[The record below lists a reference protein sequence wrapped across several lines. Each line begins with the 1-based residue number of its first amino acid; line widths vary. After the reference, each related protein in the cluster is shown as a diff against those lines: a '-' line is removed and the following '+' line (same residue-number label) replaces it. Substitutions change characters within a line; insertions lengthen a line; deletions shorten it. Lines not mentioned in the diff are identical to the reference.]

1 MLLLLSEIS
10 NENLVLKLKEFKD
23 TENVTVA
30 NIVYYLSEL
39 DNRRLYRELG
49 YSSLFSYCTDAL
61 GYSESAAY
69 RRVQAARFLRTNPEV
84 YDSIKSG
91 KLSLSAVAEIA
102 KIKEDTAKKE
112 LLKESEGKS
121 VRAVQVLAAKYQAP
135 VHSKRETI
143 RIKNVIAK
151 RVIIS
156 EEPTLFSPQVDPI
169 QTKETYSI
177 TLEVD
182 KDFMNLLNEA
192 KALMGH
198 RPTSEVLRKTMGEFV
213 EKRTRIK
220 RRVTEKSSLNS
231 RFIPKSVKVSV
242 MNRDEKQCTFVSKDG
257 KRCTE
262 KHALQFDH
270 KFPYAAGGSN
280 GTENIRLICRT
291 HNLLLAERFFGK
303 EKIDAC
309 QVKHLSKSF
318 AK

>member
-1 MLLLLSEIS
+1 MLSLLSEIS
-10 NENLVLKLKEFKD
+10 NEKLVAKLNEFKD
-23 TENVTVA
+23 TENHTVA

-39 DNRRLYRELG
+39 DNRRLYRDLG

-69 RRVQAARFLRTNPEV
+69 RRVQAARFLRTNPEI

-102 KIKEDTAKKE
+102 KIKENTAKNE
-112 LLKESEGKS
+112 LLKKSEGKS
-121 VRAVQVLAAKYQAP
+121 VRAVQVLVANYQTP
-135 VHSKRETI
+135 VKSKRETI

-151 RVIIS
+151 SVMVS
-156 EEPTLFSPQVDPI
+156 DEPTLFSPQVDSI

-182 KDFMNLLNEA
+182 KDFMNFLNEA

-198 RPTSEVLRKTMGEFV
+198 RPTSEVLRKTMSEFV
-213 EKRTRIK
+213 ERRTTIK
-220 RRVTEKSSLNS
+220 RKVAEATPINS
-231 RFIPKSVKVSV
+231 RSIPKSVKLSV
-242 MNRDEKQCTFVSKDG
+242 MHRDEKQCTFVSKDG

-270 KFPYAAGGSN
+270 KVPYAVGGSN
-280 GTENIRLICRT
+280 SRDNIRLLCKA
-291 HNLLLAERFFGK
+291 HNLLQAERFFGK
-303 EKIDAC
+303 EKIAAY
-309 QVKHLSKSF
+309 QVKDLDKIL

>member
-1 MLLLLSEIS
+1 MLPLLSEIS
-10 NENLVLKLKEFKD
+10 NEKLVLKLKEFKD

-39 DNRRLYRELG
+39 DNRKLYRDLG

-69 RRVQAARFLRTNPEV
+69 RRVQAARFLRTNPQV

-102 KIKEDTAKKE
+102 KIKEDAAKNE

-121 VRAVQVLAAKYQAP
+121 VRAVQVLAAKYQSP
-135 VHSKRETI
+135 VKSKRETI
-143 RIKNVIAK
+143 RAKKVI
-151 RVIIS
+151 VS
-156 EEPTLFSPQVDPI
+156 EEPTLFSPKADLI

-192 KALMGH
+192 KSLMGH
-198 RPTSEVLRKTMGEFV
+198 RPISEVFRKTISEFV
-213 EKRTRIK
+213 ERRTKIK
-220 RRVTEKSSLNS
+220 RKVADIPPRSSRS
-231 RFIPKSVKVSV
+231 IPKSVKLSV

-257 KRCTE
+257 MRCTE
-262 KHALQFDH
+262 KYALQFDH
-270 KFPYAAGGSN
+270 KVPHAVGGSN
-280 GTENIRLICRT
+280 SRDNIRLLCKT

-303 EKIDAC
+303 EKIAAF
-309 QVKHLSKSF
+309 QVKDL
-318 AK
+318 